1 MNITQLVNS
10 SKANS
15 LLNANANTNGNANGS
30 ANTSAQATG
39 SVGPVA
45 QALQKA
51 DKRIQSQLDT
61 TTAQLS
67 SFGKLKSAV
76 SDAQLSA
83 RALGSF
89 SSTAAS
95 ADIKS
100 AANRF
105 VSAFNAAINAAKT
118 TATASGGASAESAGA
133 RSVGSDLNRALR
145 SSSATADSLQQL
157 GIKLSP
163 DGSLTLDAKKFEA
176 AQKADPANAK
186 ATLAKIG
193 QLVDK
198 TATKELATGGGVSG
212 SMASLNQ
219 RTTALKAQQTSL
231 LAISQQAATA
241 QSSSSST
248 SSYARFGLA
257 AYQSNY

>member
-1 MNITQLVNS
+1 MNITQIVNS

-15 LLNANANTNGNANGS
+15 LLNANTNAS

-39 SVGPVA
+39 SVSPVT

-83 RALGSF
+83 RALSNF
-89 SSTAAS
+89 SSTASS
-95 ADIKS
+95 ADVKS
-100 AANRF
+100 AANKF
-105 VSAFNAAINAAKT
+105 ISAFNAAINTAKT
-118 TATASGGASAESAGA
+118 TASVSGGVSAESAGA
-133 RSVGSDLNRALR
+133 RSVSSDLNRTVRA
-145 SSSATADSLQQL
+145 SSATVDSLQQL

-163 DGSLTLDAKKFEA
+163 DGSLTLDATKFDA
-176 AQKADPANAK
+176 AQKADPAKVK
-186 ATLAKIG
+186 AALAKIG
-193 QLVDK
+193 ELVDK

-219 RTTALKAQQTSL
+219 RSTALKAQQTSL
-231 LAISQQAATA
+231 LAITQQAATA
-241 QSSSSST
+241 QSSSSS
-248 SSYARFGLA
+248 SSSSSNYARFGLA
-257 AYQSNY
+257 AYQSGY